1 MIYLIGGKLHQW
13 ETGRMLTFTGAP
25 AGANAIQFAN
35 QGDTVALEIEHDF
48 TMENGD
54 PNIRIPD
61 KCLQSGKNL
70 LVYLVET
77 VSSVGSDDHSS
88 HILETKVFPVAAK
101 PRPKTYIPIAAEEA
115 LGVVRRLTAAA
126 QEAAQE
132 AEEARIKAEAEK
144 LYAIDAADEAKTA
157 RAAAVTAKNE
167 AIDAKNRAITA
178 EQNAAQSEDNANND
192 AFMASNEA
200 ARAEIYAD
208 NAHSDSLSAASSV
221 TKAQSAETA
230 ALNNA
235 LRAET
240 AYSNSQKSS
249 EYAKDAAEQAKSFA
263 TTARTEATSAS
274 EFADSAYQY
283 SKDAKKSANDAASA
297 ASTAATTAAK
307 NAAAETM
314 QQIADAVGGDINN
327 IAKINDETI
336 GPDAWSSMNIVERLC
351 PTVTETG
358 ELVQITSIEGMPLS
372 VTGVFEG
379 YLVISAC
386 GKNLYDAEKYPLVA
400 NTIVRYGNGT
410 AGTSNAFYGT
420 LEYIPVTHLRGKQIA
435 IKHSPFSTNGSTG
448 AGLAFYDFNK
458 EYIANGST
466 RETVTTVPSNACYM
480 RFSINKD
487 YAHEA
492 QIEIGNAVT
501 DYEPGVITAVG
512 VAETSELPAV
522 IEARKGVNTIWAI
535 DDGNTDLPINITVT
549 GKADIAALLEKLSNA
564 ILAMG
569 NNI

>member
-1 MIYLIGGKLHQW
+1 MIELVGGRLYQW
-13 ETGRMLTFTGAP
+13 ETGRQLLVGSKEAT
-25 AGANAIQFAN
+25 AIQFAN
-35 QGDTVALEIEHDF
+35 QGDTVALEIAHDF

-126 QEAAQE
+126 QEAAKE

-178 EQNAAQSEDNANND
+178 EQNAAQSEDSANYD
-192 AFMASNEA
+192 AFLASNDA
-200 ARAEIYAD
+200 ARAEVYAD

-327 IAKINDETI
+327 ITKINDDAV
-336 GPDAWSSMNIVERLC
+336 GSDAWSSKNIVDRLC
-351 PTVTETG
+351 PSFKKTG
-358 ELVQITSIEGMPLS
+358 LLVQCEPVEGYPVK
-372 VTGVFEG
+372 VTGTFGGTLEVS
-379 YLVISAC
+379 VC
-386 GKNLYDAEKYPLVA
+386 GKNLYDSATYPMNA
-400 NTIVRYGNGT
+400 GQMVRYATGVY
-410 AGTSNAFYGT
+410 ATSSGFWATEDF
-420 LEYIPVTHLRGKQIA
+420 IPISHLQGKTISFLYA
-435 IKHSPFSTNGSTG
+435 PYATNGATSAG
-448 AGLAFYDFNK
+448 AAFYDSNHG
-458 EYIANGST
+458 YISGT
-466 RETVTTVPSNACYM
+466 RETSATVPGKACYL

-487 YAHEA
+487 YVNEA
-492 QIEIGNAVT
+492 QIELGGTPTSYESYMGYKGNAH
-501 DYEPGVITAVG
+501 DDG
-512 VAETSELPAV
+512 ELPV
-522 IEARKGVNTIWAI
+522 IINTLKGVNTIWAI
-535 DDGNTDLPINITVT
+535 DEGNTDLPVEITVT
-549 GKADIAALLEKLSNA
+549 GKADPVSVIENLTNA
-564 ILAMG
+564 IISLGG
-569 NNI
+569 NV